1 MPVFQCPF
9 PDCTYATGDITETL
23 AATMLTIH
31 ASGAHTATGTTH
43 AAPVH
48 VEKVKRPTIS
58 AAGTSEDW
66 TYFKA
71 RWDEY
76 TEATKVTGKDR
87 VIQLLEC
94 CEESLRKDLTRSA
107 GGSLANK
114 PEVDV
119 MLAIKTI
126 AIHEENTMVARVEL
140 HDMRQDRDETIRS
153 FGARI
158 RGQAN
163 VCKYIIPC
171 TACNEEVSYTD
182 EILRDVLIRGVADPE
197 IRLDLLQDK
206 NQDMVLEEV
215 FKFIEAKEAGK
226 RSASKLQSAQGLD
239 YSRSS
244 QYHRNKVSNGGNNSN
259 NQKEQCT
266 YCGQSGHGKNTPAHI
281 RKKNCPA
288 FNETCTYCKRL
299 HHVESC
305 CRTKKFHKNPPPNSS
320 GIGEGEGALFDTLCG
335 ITTTKNYRGRTITLD
350 HHRYNHLN
358 DCWIQKTSKPQP
370 FINIKASIHH
380 DDYTALGFTPITQG
394 KPQIIEL
401 SAMADTG
408 CQSCLAG
415 LKVVQQLGISKDD
428 LIPVNMKMHAANNN
442 GIQIQGAIIIRFSGT
457 SINGHILETR
467 QMTYVTSDSDKLFLS
482 REACSDL
489 GMISTNFPT
498 VGEMAQHNNCNESVH
513 QQPSPEGP
521 ESAMTTTCNCP
532 SRQVPPPKPT
542 ALPLPANDA
551 NREQLQQWLLDYYKS
566 STFNTCEHQPLPMM
580 EGPPSVS

>member
-1 MPVFQCPF
+1 MPVFQWPF

-119 MLAIKTI
+119 MLAIKTL
-126 AIHEENTMVARVEL
+126 AIREENTMVARVEL

-226 RSASKLQSAQGLD
+226 RSASQ
-239 YSRSS
+239 
-244 QYHRNKVSNGGNNSN
+244 
-259 NQKEQCT
+259 
-266 YCGQSGHGKNTPAHI
+266 
-281 RKKNCPA
+281 
-288 FNETCTYCKRL
+288 
-299 HHVESC
+299 
-305 CRTKKFHKNPPPNSS
+305 
-320 GIGEGEGALFDTLCG
+320 
-335 ITTTKNYRGRTITLD
+335 
-350 HHRYNHLN
+350 
-358 DCWIQKTSKPQP
+358 
-370 FINIKASIHH
+370 ASI
-380 DDYTALGFTPITQG
+380 
-394 KPQIIEL
+394 
-401 SAMADTG
+401 
-408 CQSCLAG
+408 C
-415 LKVVQQLGISKDD
+415 
-428 LIPVNMKMHAANNN
+428 
-442 GIQIQGAIIIRFSGT
+442 
-457 SINGHILETR
+457 TR
-467 QMTYVTSDSDKLFLS
+467 T
-482 REACSDL
+482 
-489 GMISTNFPT
+489 
-498 VGEMAQHNNCNESVH
+498 
-513 QQPSPEGP
+513 
-521 ESAMTTTCNCP
+521 
-532 SRQVPPPKPT
+532 
-542 ALPLPANDA
+542 
-551 NREQLQQWLLDYYKS
+551 
-566 STFNTCEHQPLPMM
+566 
-580 EGPPSVS
+580 